1 MLKNVRL
8 WMKRIS
14 RVPRLRQ
21 SMTRLWNSYEH
32 LKFSLYNW
40 WNLKSEN
47 WDSKIDPFQLYWVS
61 PEVIMLPTSSTFD
74 FITDSGKTY
83 GGEWD
88 KNTRN
93 FKDDLYYRSFNQRF
107 CRGYSWEQTP
117 IYENRREKIQ
127 NGTDPRYATM
137 AEFREKLQLYED
149 MYKKFEQDGYLLQTE
164 LAKFEETS
172 LPGNG
177 GRALFPSLT
186 DKTLM
191 RHEIAVNIGRDG
203 TFIRNDGRHRLALA
217 LLTDLDEIPVR
228 IVVRHTQ
235 WQAFRDRVVQAID
248 KSIEAGVSVEDVPK
262 SVENRLDRELDD
274 IYLGLNHPDLE
285 IIFNRYLSNR

>member
-1 MLKNVRL
+1 
-8 WMKRIS
+8 
-14 RVPRLRQ
+14 
-21 SMTRLWNSYEH
+21 MTRLWNSYEH
-32 LKFSLYNW
+32 LKFSLYNR
-40 WNLKSEN
+40 WNLKSKN
-47 WDSKIDPFQLYWVS
+47 WDSEIDPFQLYWVS

-83 GGEWD
+83 GGKWD
-88 KNTRN
+88 KNTTN
-93 FKDDLYYRSFNQRF
+93 FKDDVYYRSFHQRF
-107 CRGYSWEQTP
+107 CRGDSWEQTP

-127 NGTDPRYATM
+127 NGTDPRYTAM

-149 MYKKFEQDGYLLQTE
+149 MCEKFEQGGYLLQTE
-164 LAKFEETS
+164 LAENEETS
-172 LPGNG
+172 LPGDG

-235 WQAFRDRVVQAID
+235 WQAFRDRVAQAID
-248 KSIEAGVSVEDVPK
+248 KSVEAGVSVEDVPE
-262 SVENRLDRELDD
+262 SVENRLDREMDD
-274 IYLGLNHPDLE
+274 IFLGLNHPDLE
-285 IIFNRYLSNR
+285 IIFNRRLANG